1 VQFWTLLWDQLW
13 SARTPFLVVAYFL
26 TRALVNGSARV
37 ERYHLRAAA
46 TLLVGHVIALAIGAG
61 QDALGYDSNIAEITS
76 FAFAALAGL
85 SIGVTAV
92 FRALLPRIGFVLPRI
107 MLDLLTAIGVI
118 VVFIVVGRRAGF
130 SVAGLITTSAVL
142 TAVIGFSL
150 QDTLGNVMG
159 GLSLQLDKSIAVGDW
174 VTLGPGQPTGRVSE
188 IRWRY
193 TAIET
198 RSWDTV
204 IIPNALMVKSSITIL
219 GRRGGAPEMTR
230 RQIEFFVD
238 FRSSPTA
245 VIDAVETAL
254 RKDPVPRMATEP
266 PPHVL
271 MMGVR
276 DSYAQY
282 VVRYWLNDLNID
294 DPTDSAVRIRVWFA
308 MRRAGISLS
317 IPASTVFLTHETP
330 ERETR
335 KAEQE
340 LEQRM
345 RALKRVDLF
354 SGLTAKLQ
362 RALADQLEFTPF
374 AAGEAITREGDK
386 DDGLFMIVEGE
397 AVVQIGGRGNDS
409 SGLLGP
415 RDVARLGPGQFFGE
429 MSLMTGEAR
438 TATVI
443 AATDILCYKMNKPA
457 FQQILEETPAIA
469 DQIAEVLVMR
479 RTALS
484 AARDEREE
492 VRRKRHETAKQDLLG
507 RIRGFFGLDA
517 SR

>member
-1 VQFWTLLWDQLW
+1 MDAVPFWSSLAEQLW
-13 SARTPFLVVAYFL
+13 ESRTPIIVSAYILTGLLV
-26 TRALVNGSARV
+26 RGMPRV
-37 ERYHLRAAA
+37 DRYHMRAAA
-46 TLLVGHVIALAIGAG
+46 TLIVCHVVALGIATA
-61 QDALGYDSNIAEITS
+61 QDSFGYDSTIARVAS
-76 FAFAALAGL
+76 FAFASL
-85 SIGVTAV
+85 SVLSVGVTAL
-92 FRALLPRIGFVLPRI
+92 FRALLPRVGFMMPRI
-107 MLDLLTAIGVI
+107 LLDLLTAFGVI
-118 VVFIVVGRRAGF
+118 VVFIAVGRRAGF

-159 GLSLQLDKSIAVGDW
+159 GLSVQLDKSISVGDW
-174 VTLGPGQPTGRVSE
+174 VSLAPGQPSHRVTE

-193 TAIET
+193 TSLET
-198 RSWDTV
+198 RNGDTL
-204 IIPNALMVKSSITIL
+204 IIPNGTLVKSQMIIIGRNSL
-219 GRRGGAPEMTR
+219 GGPPCTR

-238 FRSSPTA
+238 FRWSPDE
-245 VIDAVETAL
+245 VINTVETAM
-254 RKDPVPRMATEP
+254 RKDPVARMNQHPAP
-266 PPHVL
+266 QVL
-271 MMGVR
+271 FMGVR

-282 VVRYWLNDLNID
+282 VVRYWLNDLAVD
-294 DPTDSAVRIRVWFA
+294 DPTDSIVRTRVWFA
-308 MRRAGISLS
+308 LRRAGIAMS
-317 IPASTVFLTHETP
+317 IPASTIFLTHETP

-335 KAEQE
+335 KQE
-340 LEQRM
+340 EELDQRM

-354 SGLTAKLQ
+354 SGLQPKVQ

-374 AAGEAITREGDK
+374 ATGEAVTREGDT

-397 AVVQIGGRGNDS
+397 AIVRIGAGREE
-409 SGLLGP
+409 
-415 RDVARLGPGQFFGE
+415 RDVARLIAGQFFGE

-443 AATDILCYKMNKPA
+443 AATELLCYRMNKTS
-457 FQQILEETPAIA
+457 FEEVLKETPAMA

-492 VRRKRHETAKQDLLG
+492 VRRKRVETAKQDLLG